1 MDRVSEQPCVTVFSL
16 GGTIA
21 SIPSREIDNGIT
33 PQLGASEIL
42 SAVSGIE
49 LVANVK
55 TVSFRLVP
63 SGDLT
68 FEDLIAL
75 AFEIDKCFEEGT
87 TGVVVTQGTDTIEE
101 TAFILSL
108 LVRSQKTVVVT
119 GAMRNPT
126 MLGADG
132 PANLLAAV
140 QVAVS
145 LEFSGLGTL
154 VVFSDEIHSARFVR
168 KTHTSSLLSFRS
180 PSEGPLGVIVEGCP
194 HLTFR
199 IEPIEHIS
207 IPIGNVVPPVA
218 LHKFVLD
225 DDNRILE
232 QIYHLGY
239 AGLIIESFGGGHV
252 PSHSVEVL
260 EYLASNIP
268 VVLASRTGS
277 GSTLRDTYGFSG
289 SERDLLS
296 RGLISSGSLD
306 GLKSRILLSLLLAAN
321 YDTDQIRK
329 FFGNVNYVS
338 EGGS

>member
-1 MDRVSEQPCVTVFSL
+1 MNKVDDQPSVTVFSL

-21 SIPSREIDNGIT
+21 SISSGVVGDGVT
-33 PQLGASEIL
+33 PQLGASELI
-42 SAVSGIE
+42 STVPGIG

-55 TVSFRLVP
+55 AVSFRQVP
-63 SGDLT
+63 SGELK
-68 FEDLIAL
+68 FEDLSAL

-108 LVRSQKTVVVT
+108 LVRSHKTVVVT
-119 GAMRNPT
+119 GAMRNPA

-132 PANLLAAV
+132 PANILASV
-140 QVAVS
+140 KVAVS
-145 LEFSGLGTL
+145 VEFYGLGTL

-168 KTHTSSLLSFRS
+168 KTHTSSLMAFRS
-180 PSEGPLGVIVEGCP
+180 PSQGPIGVIQEGRP

-199 IEPIEHIS
+199 IKRVEHIS
-207 IPIGNVVPPVA
+207 IPAGQLVPPVA

-232 QIYHLGY
+232 EIKRLGY
-239 AGLIIESFGGGHV
+239 AGLVIEGFGGGHV
-252 PSHSVEVL
+252 PSRSVNVL
-260 EYLASNIP
+260 EHLALDIP

-277 GSTLRDTYGFSG
+277 GSTLRETYGFLG

-306 GLKSRILLSLLLAAN
+306 GPKSRILLSLLLAAG

-329 FFGNVNYVS
+329 FFENVNDLA
-338 EGGS
+338 